1 VWEVFGERESLVF
14 AVAQSMVVVVV
25 LWDGRVLGRWF
36 YTAEC
41 FSMIRDLCCFV
52 PTLRCG
58 LVVGKAVTLWYAP
71 ERVNVV

>member
-1 VWEVFGERESLVF
+1 
-14 AVAQSMVVVVV
+14 V

-41 FSMIRDLCCFV
+41 VSMIRDLCWFV